1 MIKIHNSQLKTFES
15 GNSHAEWKK
24 KLRLML
30 IILNMSPNLDQNL
43 HLNMTQDFKVLEKT
57 FQYLSEIKDRPVRK
71 FVFIH
76 I

>member
-1 MIKIHNSQLKTFES
+1 
-15 GNSHAEWKK
+15 
-24 KLRLML
+24 ML

-43 HLNMTQDFKVLEKT
+43 HLNMTQDFNMLEKT
-57 FQYLSEIKDRPVRK
+57 LQYLSEIKDRPVRK